1 MARSVWVYWLFL
13 FGAVVFEVMGTSVM
27 KLSQSGTWWLAAG
40 PGLAVMLGFIA
51 LSYYCLALSVQGL
64 PVGVAYAFWEGLGL
78 TLITVVSV
86 FALGERM
93 SPVRLG
99 ALAAILAGALL
110 INHGT
115 GHGGGHGSARGKSAG
130 SPAPHA
136 GGTDGRRS

>member
-1 MARSVWVYWLFL
+1 MARSMWIYWMFL
-13 FGAVVFEVMGTSVM
+13 FAAVVFEVIGTSVM
-27 KLSQSGTWWLAAG
+27 KLSQSGAWWLAPG
-40 PGLAVMLGFIA
+40 PGLAVMLAFIV

-86 FALGERM
+86 FALGESM
-93 SPVRLG
+93 SPARLG

-115 GHGGGHGSARGKSAG
+115 GHGGGHGPARGHSG
-130 SPAPHA
+130 SPDSGAS
-136 GGTDGRRS
+136 DGRRP